1 MEVEHQRPP
10 DDAGDGGD
18 SANQPSTSASTE
30 PNPVDPV
37 ADSAA
42 NDNDDHL
49 MCRVCRGDEGSLYY
63 PCLCTGSIKYV
74 HQECLVEWLKYSKK
88 EVCELC
94 NHKYSFQPIYRPD
107 MPKALPIF
115 EILRGVITSGAM
127 MIKTWFVYTFVMA
140 TWLGLV
146 PLTAARIYNCIFYL
160 SFHDIV
166 NAPFQLFKTDNV
178 VPDILKGTILLI
190 VFVCTFISLVWLR
203 EQIIV
208 GGPQHFLNFENDEDG
223 ADENGD
229 EDDEDEEDEE
239 DDSDNDGVEG
249 DDGDNEDDEEDD
261 DDEDEDDDD
270 DNDDVAN
277 ENENNQY
284 NNIELIGNQPNV
296 NRNELG
302 RVDGEAED
310 DGETSGSSSDGVPEI
325 FEEISDGPP
334 ERVLY
339 IDNDEFLNHRDAVAR
354 AHPGALA
361 YEERRRDIYEAR
373 HGFRHRMPD
382 INQYDDMRDD
392 ENEIVENE
400 PNEEPP
406 VEHPPQLLEEAAPI
420 LPRQP
425 LRARLRRNRRQ
436 RQNVNN
442 DPDQA
447 AAGGDQDDNWREWDR
462 FGDEL
467 TWQRLLG
474 LDGSL
479 IFLEHVFWVISLN
492 TLFTVTFAYVPY
504 RFGSWM
510 LATVGLYSKI
520 TYFPS
525 IVSMIF
531 GYIQVA
537 AVTFIAHQL
546 MRILKMKLMYRF
558 LGVMF
563 LIIKVFLL
571 VFLEIGFFPV
581 MCGCWM
587 DVCTLPLFNVT
598 LSQRVATFASA
609 PFMSIFLHWM
619 VGMVYVFYSASFV
632 ILLREILR
640 PGVLWFMRNL
650 NDPDFNPIQEMIDLP
665 FTRHFRRL
673 VVSTTLFFSTIML
686 IFYIPLNIINAI
698 LPTLLPYNVSMSAE
712 TPLSEISLE
721 LLILQVVMPA
731 ILEHANGRGFI
742 KYGVRLWC
750 KVIGTALDLDQYL
763 LSDNNNNNN
772 QNNNNDNRP
781 ENVLGNAGAA
791 GGAGAGAGVG
801 GGLAAEHQALLL
813 LREPRAYEPYN
824 RPSLFAVRIAILLVL
839 MSATTTLC
847 SVVVFIIP
855 VSIGRYFIYI
865 VTGQGNVHDMYTVSL
880 GLYAAWLV
888 GKFGAIAIKFIRG
901 GPHLFKRAVIH
912 YSYLGMRLILVAI
925 PIVFVLPFLMGTY
938 FQLVF
943 FAPMRLGYQQ
953 SALMFPYQDW
963 AMGVVQMKIFAVVA
977 VMGPD
982 WWLKTELDLLVQRGI
997 ENFAALHVFVR
1008 IVVPCILYLS
1018 TFIAFPVLVVKTY
1031 ALISGADPE
1040 WTMLLLRFSYPAFL
1054 FITSAVV
1061 FIKWQIAKF
1070 AELAEKIKND
1080 RYLVGTQLVNYEKNG
1095 VRATQS

>member
-10 DDAGDGGD
+10 DDDRGDE
-18 SANQPSTSASTE
+18 SNQPSTSSEQEEAAPTE
-30 PNPVDPV
+30 PAA
-37 ADSAA
+37 AD
-42 NDNDDHL
+42 DYDDHL
-49 MCRVCRGDEGSLYY
+49 MCRVCRGNEGSLYY

-115 EILRGVITSGAM
+115 EILRGMFFSGAFM
-127 MIKTWFVYTFVMA
+127 VKTWLVYTLVMA
-140 TWLGLV
+140 TWLGIV

-160 SFHDIV
+160 SFHDIMSS
-166 NAPFQLFKTDNV
+166 PLQLFKMDHFFQ
-178 VPDILKGTILLI
+178 DILKGSLLLI

-208 GGPQHFLNFENDEDG
+208 GGPQHFLNIEADNEEDG
-223 ADENGD
+223 GNDD
-229 EDDEDEEDEE
+229 EDDD
-239 DDSDNDGVEG
+239 DDSDSSSSG
-249 DDGDNEDDEEDD
+249 DDEEEDDEEDD
-261 DDEDEDDDD
+261 EEEEEEI
-270 DNDDVAN
+270 VVP
-277 ENENNQY
+277 ERRSLE
-284 NNIELIGNQPNV
+284 
-296 NRNELG
+296 
-302 RVDGEAED
+302 EAED
-310 DGETSGSSSDGVPEI
+310 EEESDDGPPEP
-325 FEEISDGPP
+325 FEPISDGPP
-334 ERVLY
+334 ERVVY
-339 IDNDEFLNHRDAVAR
+339 IEDNEFLSHREAVDR
-354 AHPGALA
+354 GHPGALA

-373 HGFRHRMPD
+373 YGFRPRMPARVPL
-382 INQYDDMRDD
+382 YEDMRDD

-400 PNEEPP
+400 PFLPDEEEHEQPP
-406 VEHPPQLLEEAAPI
+406 PEPFPQNPVPPPIDPEPIVAREAAVQVNRRVRRRRENAEEA
-420 LPRQP
+420 
-425 LRARLRRNRRQ
+425 
-436 RQNVNN
+436 
-442 DPDQA
+442 PDQA
-447 AAGGDQDDNWREWDR
+447 ADQDDNWREWDR

-492 TLFTVTFAYVPY
+492 TLFTLTFAYVPY
-504 RFGSWM
+504 RFGNWFLNM
-510 LATVGLYSKI
+510 VGLQGKI

-525 IVSMIF
+525 IVAMIL
-531 GYIQVA
+531 GYIQIA
-537 AVTFIAHQL
+537 AITFTLHQL
-546 MRILKMKLMYRF
+546 MHSLKMKVLYRF

-587 DVCTLPLFNVT
+587 DVCTLPLFNIT
-598 LSQRVATFASA
+598 LSQRVATFSSA

-673 VVSTTLFFSTIML
+673 VVSTTLFFSTILL
-686 IFYIPLNIINAI
+686 IFYIPLNIISSI
-698 LPTLLPYNVSMSAE
+698 IPSLLPYNVSMSAE

-731 ILEHANGRGFI
+731 ILEHANGRGAI
-742 KYGVRLWC
+742 KYGVRVWC
-750 KVIGTALDLDQYL
+750 KIVGAALDLDEYL

-772 QNNNNDNRP
+772 QNNNNDPLR
-781 ENVLGNAGAA
+781 AGAA
-791 GGAGAGAGVG
+791 VAAAQG

-813 LREPRAYEPYN
+813 LREPRAYEPYQ
-824 RPSLFAVRIAILLVL
+824 RPSLFAVRISILLVL
-839 MSATTTLC
+839 MAATTTLS
-847 SVVVFIIP
+847 SVVVFTLP
-855 VSIGRYFIYI
+855 ASIGRFII
-865 VTGQGNVHDMYTVSL
+865 LVLTGTQNVHEMYTVSL
-880 GLYAAWLV
+880 GLYVCWMI
-888 GKFGAIAIKFIRG
+888 GKLGAIVVKFVRG
-901 GPHLFKRAVIH
+901 GPHLFKRAVMH
-912 YSYLGMRLILVAI
+912 YSYLGMRLFLVAI
-925 PIVFVLPFLMGTY
+925 PIIVVLPLLMGTY

-953 SALMFPYQDW
+953 TALMFPYQDW
-963 AMGVVQMKIFAVVA
+963 AMGVVQMKIFGVVA

-982 WWLKTELDLLVQRGI
+982 WWLKSELDLLVQRGV

-1018 TFIAFPVLVVKTY
+1018 TFIAFPVVVIKLY
-1031 ALISGADPE
+1031 AFIAGADPE
-1040 WTMLLLRFSYPAFL
+1040 LTMLLLRFSYPAFL
-1054 FITSAVV
+1054 FIMSVVV
-1061 FIKWQIAKF
+1061 FVRWQVMKF
-1070 AELAEKIKND
+1070 SELAEKIKND
-1080 RYLVGTQLVNYEKNG
+1080 RYLVGTQLVNYERNG
-1095 VRATQS
+1095 VRTEAPAPAPAPAAQQ

>member
-1 MEVEHQRPP
+1 MEIEQQRPP
-10 DDAGDGGD
+10 DVEDSGGD
-18 SANQPSTSASTE
+18 VSNQPSTSSHQDSSQQPNVEPIRNASI
-30 PNPVDPV
+30 
-37 ADSAA
+37 AD
-42 NDNDDHL
+42 DIDDHL
-49 MCRVCRGDEGSLYY
+49 MCRVCRGNEGNLYY

-115 EILRGVITSGAM
+115 EILRGIFFSGAL
-127 MIKTWFVYTFVMA
+127 MIKTWLVYTFVMA
-140 TWLGLV
+140 TWLGIV

-166 NAPFQLFKTDNV
+166 SAPLQLFKTDHFFQ
-178 VPDILKGTILLI
+178 DILKGSLLLI

-208 GGPQHFLNFENDEDG
+208 GGPQHFLNIE
-223 ADENGD
+223 ADNEG
-229 EDDEDEEDEE
+229 EDDAANEENESSDESGEDE
-239 DDSDNDGVEG
+239 
-249 DDGDNEDDEEDD
+249 DEEDD
-261 DDEDEDDDD
+261 DDDDDD
-270 DNDDVAN
+270 D
-277 ENENNQY
+277 
-284 NNIELIGNQPNV
+284 
-296 NRNELG
+296 
-302 RVDGEAED
+302 ED
-310 DGETSGSSSDGVPEI
+310 DELEERIGEIEIEVEEEGNEDGSDSEESRGTPEP
-325 FEEISDGPP
+325 FETISDGPS
-334 ERVLY
+334 ERIIY
-339 IDNDEFLNHRDAVAR
+339 IENDEFLNHREAVER
-354 AHPGALA
+354 GHPAALA
-361 YEERRRDIYEAR
+361 FEERRRDIHEAR
-373 HGFRHRMPD
+373 YGFRPRIPENMQP
-382 INQYDDMRDD
+382 YDDMRDD

-400 PNEEPP
+400 PLVPEHDAGFQEQEANMNDNEEA
-406 VEHPPQLLEEAAPI
+406 PQPGEGPIQAAIRVRRAHRERENAEA
-420 LPRQP
+420 QE
-425 LRARLRRNRRQ
+425 
-436 RQNVNN
+436 
-442 DPDQA
+442 QA
-447 AAGGDQDDNWREWDR
+447 AAAAEQDDNWREWDR

-504 RFGSWM
+504 RFGNWFLNM
-510 LATVGLYSKI
+510 IGMHGKI

-525 IVSMIF
+525 IAAMIL
-531 GYIQVA
+531 GYIQIA
-537 AVTFIAHQL
+537 GITFTLHQI
-546 MRILKMKLMYRF
+546 MHSLKLKLMYRF
-558 LGVMF
+558 LGIMF

-587 DVCTLPLFNVT
+587 DVCTLPLFNIT
-598 LSQRVATFASA
+598 LSQRIATFSSA

-673 VVSTTLFFSTIML
+673 VVSTTLFFSTILL
-686 IFYIPLNIINAI
+686 IFYIPLNIISSI
-698 LPTLLPYNVSMSAE
+698 LPSLLPYNVSMSAE

-731 ILEHANGRGFI
+731 ILEHANGRDAI
-742 KYGVRLWC
+742 KFGVKVWC
-750 KVIGTALDLDQYL
+750 KIVGTALDLDQYL

-772 QNNNNDNRP
+772 QNNNNDPLRA
-781 ENVLGNAGAA
+781 GNQAA
-791 GGAGAGAGVG
+791 VAAAG

-813 LREPRAYEPYN
+813 LREPRAYEPYS
-824 RPSLFAVRIAILLVL
+824 RPSLFAVRISILLVL
-839 MSATTTLC
+839 MAATTTLS
-847 SVVVFIIP
+847 SVVVFTLPAI
-855 VSIGRYFIYI
+855 IGRLMILM
-865 VTGQGNVHDMYTVSL
+865 VTGTTNVHEMYTVSI
-880 GLYAAWLV
+880 GLYVCWII
-888 GKFGAIAIKFIRG
+888 GKLGAIVVKFVRG
-901 GPHLFKRAVIH
+901 GPHLFKRAVMH
-912 YSYLGMRLILVAI
+912 YSYLGMRLFLVAI
-925 PIVFVLPFLMGTY
+925 PIIVVLPLLMGTY

-953 SALMFPYQDW
+953 TALMFPYQDW
-963 AMGVVQMKIFAVVA
+963 AMGVVQMKIFGVVA

-982 WWLKTELDLLVQRGI
+982 WWLKSELDLLVQRGV

-1018 TFIAFPVLVVKTY
+1018 TFIAFPVVVIKLY
-1031 ALISGADPE
+1031 EFLAGADPE
-1040 WTMLLLRFSYPAFL
+1040 TTMLLLRFSYPAFL
-1054 FITSAVV
+1054 FIASA
-1061 FIKWQIAKF
+1061 FIFIRWQITKF
-1070 AELAEKIKND
+1070 SELAEKIKND
-1080 RYLVGTQLVNYEKNG
+1080 RYLVGTQLVNYERNG
-1095 VRATQS
+1095 IRTDAAQQ